1 MTVADNTPIIV
12 GAGQFTE
19 RLDSPGYQGLS
30 PSDIAAKAAENALA
44 DAGAAQAL
52 RSAIDVIATTRTFED
67 SGPAPAAFGKTDNFP
82 RSIAK
87 RLGIDPR
94 YALWEKAGGNTPQQ
108 LVSQFCEELA
118 AGNAQAVLLAGAEA
132 ISTVRH
138 LSSKGEKRD
147 WAEHAEGQ
155 VEDHGWGL
163 KGLVTYYNARHRITG
178 APAGYALLENAR
190 RRRLGM
196 TRDAYAREMGRLFAP
211 FSRVA
216 AANPYSCSAVTGY
229 TAEDIITVGERNRM
243 ISDPYPQRVVARDQV
258 NQGAA
263 VVLTTVGRARQLGIA
278 ESRWV
283 YLHGYAAL
291 SEREI
296 MERQDLGASPA
307 ARLAATAALEAAGV
321 GADDIRHFDFYSCF
335 PIPVFNVACDAL
347 GLSPEDPRGLTV
359 TGGLPYFGGP
369 GNNYSMHA
377 IASIVEKLRAD
388 PGCYG
393 FVGANGGW
401 MSKYAVGVYSTRPAA
416 WKACDS
422 EPLQSRIDALPAPVV
437 LQEADGEA
445 MIETYTIAYQKGQP
459 AYALVVGRLVPGNE
473 RFLALS
479 QDGDAETLA
488 AMLKE
493 DPLGRRIHVRS
504 LGVGNRFAFSA
515 RRLDELFPPGPK
527 KLRDRYEHCLVE
539 RRGHLL
545 EVTINRPESRNSLH
559 PMAGEELA
567 EIFDAWEADDDLW
580 VAILTG
586 AGTEAFCS
594 GNDLKYS
601 ASGKP
606 VWMPKSGF
614 AGITRRRRVKPLIAA
629 VNGIAMGGG
638 TEMALACDLVVAD
651 EKAVFALS
659 EVRVGLFAGA
669 GGIVRL
675 PRQVPKKIAMEMILT
690 GRRAGAEEMQGWGLV
705 NRVVPA
711 GTALEA
717 ARRLAEEVLEGSP
730 TSVRLSMEVMN
741 HAEGIPVEVDAVQF
755 PPHVIDDLIASEDA
769 FEGPT
774 AFAQKRK
781 PNWKNR

>member
-12 GAGQFTE
+12 GVGQFTE
-19 RLDSPGYQGLS
+19 RIDSPEYQGLS
-30 PSDIAAKAAENALA
+30 PVDIAAKAAERALA
-44 DAGAAQAL
+44 DTGGAQGL
-52 RSAIDVIATTRTFED
+52 RGAIDVIATTRTFED
-67 SGPAPAAFGKTDNFP
+67 SGPSPAVFGKTDNFP
-82 RSIAK
+82 RSIAR

-94 YALWEKAGGNTPQQ
+94 YAFWEKAGGNTPQQ
-108 LVSQFCEELA
+108 LVSRFCGELA
-118 AGNAQAVLLAGAEA
+118 AGTAQAALLAGAEA
-132 ISTVRH
+132 ISTLRH
-138 LSSKGEKRD
+138 LSSQGQKRN
-147 WAEHAEGQ
+147 WAEHVEGQ
-155 VEDHGWGL
+155 VEDGGWGL
-163 KGLVTYYNARHRITG
+163 KGMVTYYNARHRIIG
-178 APAGYALLENAR
+178 APEGYALLENAR
-190 RRRLGM
+190 RGRLGM

-211 FSRVA
+211 FSHIA
-216 AANPYSCSAVTGY
+216 AANPYSCSAASGY
-229 TAEDIITVGERNRM
+229 TVDDLITVTERNRM
-243 ISDPYPQRVVARDQV
+243 IVDPYPQRLVAKDAV

-263 VVLTTVGRARQLGIA
+263 VVLTTVGRARQLGIV
-278 ESRWV
+278 ESKWV
-283 YLHGYAAL
+283 YLHGYAVL

-307 ARLAATAALEAAGV
+307 ARLATTAALEAAGI
-321 GADDIRHFDFYSCF
+321 GADDIEYFDFYSCF
-335 PIPVFNVACDAL
+335 PIPVFNVACDEL
-347 GLSPEDPRGLTV
+347 RLPPDDPRGLTV

-377 IASIVEKLRAD
+377 IAAIVAKLRAN
-388 PGCYG
+388 PGSYG

-401 MSKYAVGVYSTRPAA
+401 MSKYAAGVYSTRPVP
-416 WKACDS
+416 WKVCDS
-422 EPLQSRIDALPAPVV
+422 GALQARIDALPAPVV

-445 MIETYTIAYQKGQP
+445 TIESYTIVYQRGQP
-459 AYALVVGRLVPGNE
+459 AYALIVGRLAAGNE

-479 QDGDAETLA
+479 QDGDGETLA
-488 AMLKE
+488 RMLKE
-493 DPLGRRIHVRS
+493 EPLGQRVHVRS
-504 LGVGNRFAFSA
+504 FGVGNRFTFTAA
-515 RRLDELFPPGPK
+515 RMNELFPPGPK
-527 KLRDRYEHCLVE
+527 EFRERYEYCLVE
-539 RRGHLL
+539 RRDHLL
-545 EVTINRPESRNSLH
+545 EVTINRPESHNSLH

-567 EIFDAWEADDDLW
+567 EIFDAYEDDDDLW

-606 VWMPKSGF
+606 VWIPKSGF
-614 AGITRRRRVKPLIAA
+614 GGVTRRRRVKPLIAA

-638 TEMALACDLVVAD
+638 TEIALACDLVVAD
-651 EKAVFALS
+651 DKAVFALS

-675 PRQVPKKIAMEMILT
+675 PRQIPKKVAMEMILT
-690 GRRAGAEEMQGWGLV
+690 GRRAGAEEMCGWGLV

-717 ARRLAEEVLEGSP
+717 ARRLAEEILEGSP

-741 HAEGIPVEVDAVQF
+741 HAERIPAEVEAVPF
-755 PPHVIDDLIASEDA
+755 PPHIIDALITSEDG
-769 FEGPT
+769 FEGPM

>member
-1 MTVADNTPIIV
+1 MTVADNTPILIGV
-12 GAGQFTE
+12 GQFTE
-19 RLDSPGYQGLS
+19 RLDAPGYQGLS
-30 PSDIAAKAAENALA
+30 PSDIAAQAAERAFA
-44 DAGAAQAL
+44 DAGGGDAL
-52 RSAIDVIATTRTFED
+52 RKAVDVIATTRTFED

-87 RLGIDPR
+87 RLGINPR

-108 LVSQFCEELA
+108 LVSRFCEELA
-118 AGNAQAVLLAGAEA
+118 AGGAQAVLLAGAEA

-138 LSSKGEKRD
+138 LSSQGQRRD
-147 WAEHAEGQ
+147 WAEHVEGQ

-163 KGLVTYYNARHRITG
+163 KGLLTYYNAKHRVTG
-178 APAGYALLENAR
+178 APAGYALFENAR
-190 RRRLGM
+190 RARLGM

-216 AANPYSCSAVTGY
+216 AANPWSCSAVSGY
-229 TAEDIITVGERNRM
+229 TAEDLITVGERNRM
-243 ISDPYPQRVVARDQV
+243 IADPYPQRLIARDQV

-291 SEREI
+291 AEREI

-307 ARLAATAALEAAGV
+307 ARLAATAALEAAGIA
-321 GADDIRHFDFYSCF
+321 ADDVSYFDFYSCF
-335 PIPVFNVACDAL
+335 PIPVFNVACDEL
-347 GLSPEDPRGLTV
+347 GLSPDDPRGLTV

-377 IASIVEKLRAD
+377 IASMVEKLRAE
-388 PGCYG
+388 PGRYG

-401 MSKYAVGVYSTRPAA
+401 MSKYAVGVYSTRPAT
-416 WKACDS
+416 WKTCDS
-422 EPLQSRIDALPAPVV
+422 EPLQARIDALPAPVL

-445 MIETYTIAYQKGQP
+445 TIETYTIVYVKGQP
-459 AYALVVGRLVPGNE
+459 AYALVVGRRLAGGE

-488 AMLKE
+488 GMLKE

-504 LGVGNRFAFSA
+504 FGVGNRFTFTAQ
-515 RRLDELFPPGPK
+515 RMNELFPPGPK
-527 KLRDRYEHCLVE
+527 KLRDRYEYCLVE

-559 PMAGEELA
+559 PMACEELA

-606 VWMPKSGF
+606 IWMPKTGF
-614 AGITRRRRVKPLIAA
+614 GGLTRRRRVKPLIAA

-638 TEMALACDLVVAD
+638 TEIALASDLVVAD
-651 EKAVFALS
+651 EKALFALS

-675 PRQVPKKIAMEMILT
+675 PRQVPKKVATEMILT
-690 GRRAGAEEMQGWGLV
+690 GRRVGAEEMHSWGLV

-717 ARRLAEEVLEGSP
+717 ARQLAAEILEGSP

-741 HAEGIPVEVDAVQF
+741 HAGGIADEIQAVDF
-755 PPHVIDDLIASEDA
+755 PPHVIDDLITSEDA
-769 FEGPT
+769 FEGPM